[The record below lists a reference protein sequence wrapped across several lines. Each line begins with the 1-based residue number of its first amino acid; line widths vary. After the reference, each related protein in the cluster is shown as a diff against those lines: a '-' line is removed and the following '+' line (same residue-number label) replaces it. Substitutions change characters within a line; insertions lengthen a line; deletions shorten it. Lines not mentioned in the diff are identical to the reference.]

1 MNNRFSGPSSRR
13 LPPAVAPSCGQARCS
28 GVGAYGRRRWLSI
41 TAALLLG
48 SALPLAGPAAVAA
61 QADAARLCLA
71 VLGDSLAAGFGL
83 APVDGFAAQLERAL
97 RARGHA
103 VDVLNHGVAGDTSA
117 GGRQRVGWLLQD
129 RPQVVL
135 VELGAN
141 DALRGLDPTQLETHL
156 DAILTALLDAGVV
169 PLLAGMR
176 APRNLG
182 KDYAERFD
190 AVYPRLAARHGV
202 ELYPFFLDG
211 VAGVDALNQRD
222 GLHPNARGVARIVA
236 GILPTVEKVL
246 STYKQNFLP

>member
-1 MNNRFSGPSSRR
+1 MHHRFSGPSSRH
-13 LPPAVAPSCGQARCS
+13 LPPVVAQSCGQALWF
-28 GVGAYGRRRWLSI
+28 GLGACWSRRWLSVS
-41 TAALLLG
+41 AALLLG
-48 SALPLAGPAAVAA
+48 LVLPLSGTAPEAAVAA
-61 QADAARLCLA
+61 PADAVRLRLA
-71 VLGDSLAAGFGL
+71 VLGDSLAAGYGL
-83 APVDGFAAQLERAL
+83 APVDGFTAQLERAL

-129 RPQVVL
+129 RPQIVL

-141 DALRGLDPTQLETHL
+141 DALRGLEPTQLEMHL
-156 DAILTALLDAGVV
+156 DSILTDLLDAGVV

-190 AVYPRLAARHGV
+190 AVYPRLADRHGV
-202 ELYPFFLDG
+202 ALYAFFLDG

-222 GLHPNARGVARIVA
+222 GLHPNAWGVARIVS

-246 STYKQNFLP
+246 AAQ

>member
-1 MNNRFSGPSSRR
+1 MHNRFSGPSSRH
-13 LPPAVAPSCGQARCS
+13 LPSAVAQSCGQALGFC
-28 GVGAYGRRRWLSI
+28 VGAYWRRRWLSI
-41 TAALLLG
+41 AAALLLG
-48 SALPLAGPAAVAA
+48 SVVPLSGAAAVAA
-61 QADAARLCLA
+61 QADAAPLRLA
-71 VLGDSLAAGFGL
+71 VLGDSLAAGYGL
-83 APVDGFAAQLERAL
+83 APVDGFTAQLERAL

-141 DALRGLDPTQLETHL
+141 DALRGLDPTQLEIHL
-156 DAILTALLDAGVV
+156 DSILTDLLDAGVV

-202 ELYPFFLDG
+202 ALYPFFLDG
-211 VAGVDALNQRD
+211 VAGVDELNQRD
-222 GLHPNARGVARIVA
+222 GLHPNARGVARIVS
-236 GILPTVEKVL
+236 GILPAVEKVL
-246 STYKQNFLP
+246 ATQ